1 MEVNR
6 KRVLITGHQGFIGA
20 WVAYEFY
27 RLGWRVFG
35 IDDQSSY
42 GERLFDVAKISNYME
57 EEVIQDVADLD
68 ELKKWVEKCSPD
80 LIVHLAGQAIVPRA
94 FKQPT
99 LTFKANT
106 LGTCSIIEASK
117 NCERVKA
124 LLCITSDKVYENS
137 NSPMIFN
144 ESDPLG
150 GNDIYSVSKSS
161 AELLVKAF
169 VNSHL
174 KDRGLII
181 QTIRLGNVVGGG
193 DWSVN
198 RLLPDLVNSIENNS
212 IFKIRYL
219 NATRP
224 FQHVTDVVSGILN
237 IAMAALDGRLENG
250 GAWNLGPKTNSFAK
264 VEEVINLFK
273 ERWPN
278 VKVGQESNLVK
289 EDINLRVDVSK
300 YSNTF
305 RSPHYDSKQSLC
317 LAMDWYDQY
326 YQGQSALSLM
336 DTNLDEMEKY
346 YAFI

>member
-1 MEVNR
+1 MEADR
-6 KRVLITGHQGFIGA
+6 KKVLITGHQGFIGA

-27 RLGWRVFG
+27 RLGWTVFG
-35 IDDQSSY
+35 IDDRSSY
-42 GERLFDVAKISNYME
+42 GERLFDVAGISKYMKDE
-57 EEVIQDVADLD
+57 LIQDVAELD
-68 ELKKWVEKCSPD
+68 ELTKWVEKCSPD

-106 LGTCSIIEASK
+106 LGTCSIIEASRDCK
-117 NCERVKA
+117 SVKS
-124 LLCITSDKVYENS
+124 LLCITSDKVYENTDS
-137 NSPMIFN
+137 SMIFN
-144 ESDPLG
+144 ESDLLG
-150 GNDIYSVSKSS
+150 GNDIYSISKSS
-161 AELLVKAF
+161 AELLVKTF
-169 VNSHL
+169 VRTHL
-174 KDRGLII
+174 KDSALNI

-198 RLLPDLVNSIENNS
+198 RLLPDLVNATEKNS

-224 FQHVTDVVSGILN
+224 FQHITDVVSGILN
-237 IAMAALDGRLENG
+237 IAMASMDGHLENG
-250 GAWNLGPKTNSFAK
+250 GAWNLGPKANSFAK

-278 VKVGQESNLVK
+278 LKVSQEANLVK

-300 YSNTF
+300 YTNAF
-305 RSPHYDSKQSLC
+305 RAPHYESKQSLC
-317 LAMDWYDQY
+317 LAMDWYNQY

-336 DTNLDEMEKY
+336 DENLDEMERY
-346 YAFI
+346 YAFV